1 MVRSFL
7 FILRGSYGFVWQV
20 EFILADFI
28 TNKNVWSEKIG
39 NADVIFMNNVRYEDI
54 QSQLNVCF
62 NLMRFRFSYMFL

>member
-1 MVRSFL
+1 MRSFL

>member
-1 MVRSFL
+1 M